1 MNRKRIIACL
11 DVKDGR
17 VVKGVNF
24 VGLSDAGDPIGL
36 ARHYSELGIDEL
48 VLLDITATVE
58 KRKTFIDLVRGVSE
72 GISVPLTVGGGIA
85 SVEDAK
91 ALLEAGAA
99 KVSINSMAV
108 RDPSL
113 ITSIADAV
121 GSKHLVVAIDAK
133 DGMVTVQGGRVDT
146 DRKVVDWAKEV
157 ERLGAGEIL
166 LTSMDADGTKSG
178 FSIEITRMVT
188 EAVKIPVI
196 ASGGAGNMDHFVD
209 VFSQTGCSAAL
220 AAGIFHFGEVS
231 IPELKKYLAAR
242 NIQVRI

>member
-1 MNRKRIIACL
+1 MK
-11 DVKDGR
+11 
-17 VVKGVNF
+17 
-24 VGLSDAGDPIGL
+24 
-36 ARHYSELGIDEL
+36 
-48 VLLDITATVE
+48 
-58 KRKTFIDLVRGVSE
+58 
-72 GISVPLTVGGGIA
+72 
-85 SVEDAK
+85 
-91 ALLEAGAA
+91 
-99 KVSINSMAV
+99 
-108 RDPSL
+108 
-113 ITSIADAV
+113 
-121 GSKHLVVAIDAK
+121 
-133 DGMVTVQGGRVDT
+133 
-146 DRKVVDWAKEV
+146 
-157 ERLGAGEIL
+157 LGAGEIL

>member
-1 MNRKRIIACL
+1 M
-11 DVKDGR
+11 
-17 VVKGVNF
+17 
-24 VGLSDAGDPIGL
+24 
-36 ARHYSELGIDEL
+36 
-48 VLLDITATVE
+48 
-58 KRKTFIDLVRGVSE
+58 
-72 GISVPLTVGGGIA
+72 
-85 SVEDAK
+85 
-91 ALLEAGAA
+91 
-99 KVSINSMAV
+99 
-108 RDPSL
+108 
-113 ITSIADAV
+113 
-121 GSKHLVVAIDAK
+121 VAID
-133 DGMVTVQGGRVDT
+133 T
-146 DRKVVDWAKEV
+146 DRINGNWNVIVDGGQTPTTLGTVEWAVKVMK
-157 ERLGAGEIL
+157 LGAGEIL